1 MSSARDRVVI
11 KLSGS
16 IFDLDGIVDT
26 IAPYASMIRE
36 MSSTV
41 QPIIIAGGGDEARR
55 YIDAARALGADESSQ
70 DEIGIEISR
79 LNARLLAYAIGL
91 DAVYPSIPRNLEEV
105 SIAVA
110 TGRIVVAGGLH
121 PGQSTNATSALIAER
136 VYAKLFINATDVEG
150 IYTADPR
157 MHRAARLLKRV
168 SVKELLSMLGR
179 ERFNAG
185 TYELMDI
192 VALKI
197 IQRSRIPTRVVKAD
211 PNAIKEAIH
220 GYDVGT
226 EIVVVEE

>member
-1 MSSARDRVVI
+1 MSSARERVVI

-16 IFDLDGIVDT
+16 LFALDSIVDT
-26 IAPYASMIRE
+26 IAPYASMLRE
-36 MSSTV
+36 MGSSV
-41 QPIIIAGGGDEARR
+41 QPIIIAGGGDEARK
-55 YIDAARALGADESSQ
+55 YIDAARALGADESSL

-79 LNARLLAYAIGL
+79 LNATLLVYAIGL
-91 DAVYPSIPRNLEEV
+91 DVVYPSIPRNLEEV
-105 SIAVA
+105 SIAAA

-121 PGQSTNATSALIAER
+121 AGQSTNATSALIAER
-136 VYAKLFINATDVEG
+136 VNAKLFINATDVDG

-157 MHRAARLLKRV
+157 IHREARLLKKV
-168 SVKELLSMLGR
+168 SIKELLSMLGG

-211 PNAIKEAIH
+211 PKIIKEAIH

-226 EIVVVEE
+226 EIVVGE